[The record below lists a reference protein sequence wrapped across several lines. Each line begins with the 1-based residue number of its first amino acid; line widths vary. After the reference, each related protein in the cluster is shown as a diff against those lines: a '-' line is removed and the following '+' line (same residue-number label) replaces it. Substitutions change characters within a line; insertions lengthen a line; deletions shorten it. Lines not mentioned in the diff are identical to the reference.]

1 MAGLVLRRRAK
12 SLPDRRGPAP
22 VLVANDNAAACALL
36 QRMIARAG
44 YQAAG
49 ATTFDAA
56 LRQISQTLP
65 RCVVLDMA
73 SKGGSGGSSLNLL
86 ALIRGSEDPRVS
98 SARVVLCT
106 ASAKNRSFS
115 FESGADAFLVHPFHL
130 DELLAEI
137 ANVIA
142 RPQKDRAQHRRDEI
156 NRPEPDQE
164 SVKFSQ

>member
-1 MAGLVLRRRAK
+1 MAGRVLRRRAK
-12 SLPDRRGPAP
+12 SPPDRRGPAP
-22 VLVANDNAAACALL
+22 VLIANDNAKACTLF
-36 QRMIARAG
+36 QRMIAAAG

-49 ATTFDAA
+49 VTTFDSA
-56 LRQISQTLP
+56 LRQLSQTLP
-65 RCVVLDMA
+65 RCVVIDMA
-73 SKGGSGGSSLNLL
+73 SKGDSGGSSLNLL

-106 ASAKNRSFS
+106 TSAKNRAFS

-142 RPQKDRAQHRRDEI
+142 RPQKDRAQYRRDAI
-156 NRPEPDQE
+156 AGVDPIRTR
-164 SVKFSQ
+164 